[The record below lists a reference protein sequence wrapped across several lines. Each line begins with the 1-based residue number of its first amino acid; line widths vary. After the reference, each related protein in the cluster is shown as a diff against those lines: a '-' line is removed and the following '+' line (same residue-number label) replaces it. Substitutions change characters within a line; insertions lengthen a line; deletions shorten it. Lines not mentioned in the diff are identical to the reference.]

1 MVIHHTQRKL
11 QKSGASAGQDAEIYV
26 EKRRIVPGRG
36 GREREREV
44 VMCVCPGTVQYE
56 EKAWALGAGGRQ
68 SGIKVQL
75 F

>member
-36 GREREREV
+36 GEREREKWLFV
-44 VMCVCPGTVQYE
+44 CVL
-56 EKAWALGAGGRQ
+56 ALSSMKRRRGHSAQGVG
-68 SGIKVQL
+68 KVA
-75 F
+75 